1 MININ
6 FFSHKSSTIFATQM
20 KYTLITLM
28 SLFLLACQ
36 STSKTSNIDVE
47 AFNTAINQGSN
58 IQLVDVRTS
67 EEFLSGHIKNAKNI
81 DVNGPNFE
89 AEVASLYK
97 DIPVYVYCH
106 SGSRSADAANQLS
119 KMGFKQVFNL
129 NGGIM
134 AWKNNNMPIVESVA
148 KPVPTQTHNSDD
160 VESFRNDI
168 KGEKLVLVDFS
179 AVWCPPCQKMKP
191 YVEYFKESRKDDVII
206 YTIDTD
212 KEPEISKEYNI
223 QSLPTIM
230 MFKNN
235 KMVYQ
240 NIGYMSEED
249 LSNAINQNK

>member
-6 FFSHKSSTIFATQM
+6 FFSPKTSSIFAPLM
-20 KYTLITLM
+20 KYTIIALLG
-28 SLFLLACQ
+28 LFLYSCQ

-47 AFNTAINQGSN
+47 AFNTAISQGAN
-58 IQLVDVRTS
+58 IQLVDVRTP
-67 EEFLSGHIKNAKNI
+67 EEFLSGHIKNALNI
-81 DVNGPNFE
+81 DVNGANFE
-89 AEVASLYK
+89 ADVASLYK

-106 SGSRSADAANQLS
+106 SGSRSADAANKLL

-134 AWKNNNMPIVESVA
+134 AWKNSNMPVVESVA
-148 KPVPTQTHNSDD
+148 KPVSTQTHNSDD
-160 VESFRNDI
+160 VESFRKDI

>member
-6 FFSHKSSTIFATQM
+6 FFSPKTPSIFAPLM
-20 KYTLITLM
+20 KYTIIALL
-28 SLFLLACQ
+28 SLYLYSCQ
-36 STSKTSNIDVE
+36 STSKSSNIDVE
-47 AFNTAINQGSN
+47 AFNTAISQGAN
-58 IQLVDVRTS
+58 IQLVDVRTP
-67 EEFLSGHIKNAKNI
+67 EEFLSGHIKNALNI
-81 DVNGPNFE
+81 DVNGANFE
-89 AEVASLYK
+89 ADLASLYK

-106 SGSRSADAANQLS
+106 SGSRSADAANQLL

-134 AWKNNNMPIVESVA
+134 AWKNSNMPVVESVA
-148 KPVPTQTHNSDD
+148 KPVSAQTHNSDD
-160 VESFRNDI
+160 VESFRKDI